1 MKIFEISWLLFEN
14 TRILMK
20 IVEKNTKKLKKD
32 SKTIIKCLVSA
43 VKDEQYGGIDQEIRI
58 EKTDWITKHQD
69 NFY

>member
-1 MKIFEISWLLFEN
+1 
-14 TRILMK
+14 MK

-58 EKTDWITKHQD
+58 EKTD
-69 NFY
+69 